1 MKKLLFLFLAAVL
14 SATAVNAQEATR
26 NGKVTLKTGSVIEG
40 SVQTQGN
47 DVIVTNAAGDVFY
60 FTKSEISKISLDDGT
75 SDSRSSSSVPA
86 GKSGFKAFRKDAKAA
101 YREAKI
107 FGNDVCQFWGE
118 NAKAQHYYEKHR
130 KLNRASWIT
139 ATTGAAFVAVAGPV
153 LFIAYDYGWCYY
165 DKSWTDEYGN
175 YHSEHVD
182 DEYIFGLS
190 MASFAVGGACLITA
204 CILPIVAKNN
214 LKRSWQ
220 YYDRYG
226 RNHALNISAA
236 PVVYA
241 QGGAGIG
248 ISLKF

>member
-14 SATAVNAQEATR
+14 SATAVNAQEVAR

-107 FGNDVCQFWGE
+107 FGNDVSQFWGE

-130 KLNRASWIT
+130 KLNRAAWIT
-139 ATTGAAFVAVAGPV
+139 AATGGALVAVAGPSLLV
-153 LFIAYDYGWCYY
+153 VYDESYYKDYDYEGYDEGLFIA
-165 DKSWTDEYGN
+165 
-175 YHSEHVD
+175 
-182 DEYIFGLS
+182 S